1 MAYLSEQL
9 RDFITR
15 HIFSLEQLEILLLLR
30 SDPETRWNAVNVA
43 KALALQPDSVA
54 ARLADLRARGF
65 IDEIDVDPPE
75 YRYGARKPIVD
86 ELAEAYRTQRV
97 TVTTLIFSKPLENIR
112 SFAAAFKFR
121 KDD

>member
-65 IDEIDVDPPE
+65 IDEIDVDPPNT
-75 YRYGARKPIVD
+75 AMA
-86 ELAEAYRTQRV
+86 LA
-97 TVTTLIFSKPLENIR
+97 SR
-112 SFAAAFKFR
+112 SWTSSLRRIALSA
-121 KDD
+121 